1 MLHAALSGT
10 THAAGTD
17 EEVDLLRR
25 TGTYVAHCPQSN
37 AQLASGIGT
46 NHEHWTDGAHWTQV
60 PRHKEISNQLF
71 EKIKKQAGQVTLAK
85 RCD

>member
-1 MLHAALSGT
+1 MVKRKEVTDYLR
-10 THAAGTD
+10 AAG
-17 EEVDLLRR
+17 LHP
-25 TGTYVAHCPQSN
+25 TG
-37 AQLASGIGT
+37 GT

-71 EKIKKQAGQVTLAK
+71 EKIKKQASQVTLAK

>member
-1 MLHAALSGT
+1 MVKRKEVTDYLR
-10 THAAGTD
+10 AAG
-17 EEVDLLRR
+17 LHP
-25 TGTYVAHCPQSN
+25 TG
-37 AQLASGIGT
+37 GT
-46 NHEHWTDGAHWTQV
+46 EHWTDGVHWTQV